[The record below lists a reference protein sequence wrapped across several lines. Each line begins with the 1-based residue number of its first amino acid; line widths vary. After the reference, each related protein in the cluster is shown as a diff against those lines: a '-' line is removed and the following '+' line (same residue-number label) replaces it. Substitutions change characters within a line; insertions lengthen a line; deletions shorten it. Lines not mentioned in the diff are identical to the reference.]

1 MASKASGTNRAP
13 VTKLS
18 GLSASQLQSL
28 IQEIQRNLH
37 YSNVY
42 VQFKQLALEEAKA
55 LSENGGGSAIVSNTQ
70 FVNDLQHKLQK
81 SPHAKLLANKIYREL
96 KFSKLHTSERE
107 EPLG

>member
-1 MASKASGTNRAP
+1 MASKSSSNHRSNC
-13 VTKLS
+13 KLS
-18 GLSASQLQSL
+18 GLSPPQIQSL

-55 LSENGGGSAIVSNTQ
+55 LSENAGSVVVSNTQ

-81 SPHAKLLANKIYREL
+81 SPHAKSLVNKIYREL
-96 KFSKLHTSERE
+96 KFSKLRTLDRE